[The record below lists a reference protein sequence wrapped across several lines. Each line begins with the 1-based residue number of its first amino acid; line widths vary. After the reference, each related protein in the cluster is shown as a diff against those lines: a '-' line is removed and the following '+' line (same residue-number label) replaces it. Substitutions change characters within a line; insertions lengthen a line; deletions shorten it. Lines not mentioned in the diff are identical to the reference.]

1 MKLKRM
7 ITIGV
12 MGLGLAAPVAAED
25 FTGTLAKVAESGVI
39 TIGHRESS
47 VPFAYLD
54 ENQKPIGYS
63 IDLCMKIVDKVAETV
78 GKDLEICAG

>member
-47 VPFAYLD
+47 VPVMITL
-54 ENQKPIGYS
+54 KPQ
-63 IDLCMKIVDKVAETV
+63 LCWARVERWIA
-78 GKDLEICAG
+78 